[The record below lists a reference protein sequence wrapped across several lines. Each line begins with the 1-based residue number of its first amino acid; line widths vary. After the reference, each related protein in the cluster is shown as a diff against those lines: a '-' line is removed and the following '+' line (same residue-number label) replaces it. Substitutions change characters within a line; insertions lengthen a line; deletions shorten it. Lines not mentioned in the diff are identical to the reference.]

1 MASRSYKSNN
11 TVQCSASTKRHSE
24 ESLERP
30 SKKSRTSPSSPSD
43 SCSLKTWPTS
53 CAGSVSSRLWTDTGE
68 STNSSKRKSTA
79 DETEEGPRK
88 RSRVT
93 PILAEYHS
101 ETFCGSSHNE
111 DAQPSSDLEDH
122 DVPLLS
128 PLLKAIKDAYEEKYV
143 EQELLGRGGFGAV
156 FAGYRRR
163 DNLPVAIKHIHLI
176 AAKII
181 KVPWGSGKREVPL
194 EVALLQQAK
203 PLESGPSAVVGLLNW
218 YIVGQE
224 LILVLERPVPCMELC
239 DYFETGQRPMLEHEV
254 KIIGKQLVDAF
265 IEIHSRGVFH
275 RDIKMENI
283 LIETGSDV
291 PRVRIIDFGCG
302 TFVTEEGYTSGPGTP
317 MYQSPEWI
325 TNRGYKAEPA
335 TVWQLG
341 VLLYTMVHG
350 DFPFNYPDKKV
361 FGNLYVSKNL
371 SNNCQNF
378 LQSCLLMTPED
389 RATLEALKNHP
400 WLV

>member
-43 SCSLKTWPTS
+43 SCSLKAVTE
-53 CAGSVSSRLWTDTGE
+53 E
-68 STNSSKRKSTA
+68 STASLKRKSTA

-93 PILAEYHS
+93 PIPAEDHR
-101 ETFCGSSHNE
+101 ETPCGSCPNE
-111 DAQPSSDLEDH
+111 DAQPSSNLEDH
-122 DVPLLS
+122 DVPLIS
-128 PLLKAIKDAYEEKYV
+128 PLAKAIKAAFDEKYV
-143 EQELLGRGGFGAV
+143 EQELLGKGGFGAV
-156 FAGYRRR
+156 FAGYRRQ
-163 DNLPVAIKHIHLI
+163 DNVPVAIKHIHLSSVE
-176 AAKII
+176 II
-181 KVPWGSGKREVPL
+181 KVPGDLGDRKLPL
-194 EVALLQQAK
+194 EVALLLQAK
-203 PLESGPSAVVGLLNW
+203 PPESGPSAVVGLLNW
-218 YIVGQE
+218 YVVGQE
-224 LILVLERPVPCMELC
+224 LILVLERPVPCMELG
-239 DYFETGQRPMLEHEV
+239 DYFRTRQFPMPEHEV
-254 KIIGKQLVDAF
+254 KVIGKQLVDAL

-302 TFVTEEGYTSGPGTP
+302 TFVTEEAYTSGPGTP
-317 MYQSPEWI
+317 LYKSPEWI
-325 TNRGYKAEPA
+325 INRRYKAEPA

-341 VLLYTMVHG
+341 FLLYTMVHG
-350 DFPFNYPDKKV
+350 HYPFNYPQKKV
-361 FGNLYVSKNL
+361 FGNLYVRQNL
-371 SNNCQNF
+371 SNNCLRF
-378 LQSCLLMTPED
+378 LQSCFLTAPED
-389 RATLEALKNHP
+389 RATLEALKDHP

>member
-1 MASRSYKSNN
+1 MASRSCKSNN

-43 SCSLKTWPTS
+43 S
-53 CAGSVSSRLWTDTGE
+53 SVSSRPWIVTGE
-68 STNSSKRKSTA
+68 STTSSKRKSTA

-93 PILAEYHS
+93 PIPAEDHR
-101 ETFCGSSHNE
+101 ETSCGSFHNE

-122 DVPLLS
+122 DVPKISRLA
-128 PLLKAIKDAYEEKYV
+128 KAIKAAFEEKYV
-143 EQELLGRGGFGAV
+143 EQELLGKGGFGAV
-156 FAGYRRR
+156 FAGYRRQ
-163 DNLPVAIKHIHLI
+163 DNMPVAIKHIHLSSVD
-176 AAKII
+176 II
-181 KVPWGSGKREVPL
+181 KPGDSGDRELPL
-194 EVALLQQAK
+194 EVALLQQAN
-203 PLESGPSAVVGLLNW
+203 PPESGPSAVVGLLNW
-218 YIVGQE
+218 YVVGQE
-224 LILVLERPVPCMELC
+224 VIIVLERPVPCMDLG
-239 DYFETGQRPMLEHEV
+239 DYFKTRQFPMPEHEA
-254 KIIGKQLVDAF
+254 KIIGKQLVDAL

-302 TFVTEEGYTSGPGTP
+302 TFVTEEAYTSGPGTP
-317 MYQSPEWI
+317 MYRSPEWI
-325 TNRGYKAEPA
+325 INRRYKAEPA

-341 VLLYTMVHG
+341 VLLYKMVHG
-350 DFPFNYPDKKV
+350 YFPFNYPKNKV
-361 FGNLYVSKNL
+361 FGNLYVRNNL
-371 SNNCQNF
+371 SNNCQDF
-378 LQSCLLMTPED
+378 LQSCLLKTLED
-389 RATLEALKNHP
+389 RPTLEILKDHP